1 MVRKNRFTKA
11 LKHLKSTELDEKIQS
26 LKEAPTNKT
35 TGVYSLGATNVDLGP
50 YKPPKIFLPD
60 KDGNFP
66 AGIPGNAGDPYY
78 ERPAGYWSGGR
89 DWDNVA
95 KSDYSH
101 AKIVAGGDN
110 TSTAGLI
117 SDSGGVQTRLPPNSR
132 HFILGPIVDGYVYNH
147 GYDNYTNIGY
157 LQKDTRQ
164 FVLLGRIYGQWKS
177 GVINNTD
184 NVWNGTSFTA
194 YNPEFTLEMAQ
205 WIKTEID
212 ANRFYKDVPYHY
224 SGGVPQQQPNWLDN
238 FFNGMFGG
246 LGFGGGGNG
255 GSASDAKPGAGG
267 YGSGGQPGIG
277 QQRDPDSEDNHG
289 NSGDNNLWG
298 NIWDDLKDH
307 WGNVWDDLTNHDDV
321 AQFGEDLLDMLDDI
335 KEQIP
340 ALDYAV
346 DIAESVLKNEPI
358 DNSDSIS
365 QSDKDNLI
373 DNLNYNNVSINDEKV
388 PYADGNIITDENGS
402 VRPRNQW
409 PTDENGDDIM
419 NTNDMTQEQY
429 DQMMAWSDDNKNHPN
444 NTGPVHTEESEQ
456 ELINTMGQSN
466 PLAAQGQA
474 QTQVYTNENGQQ
486 IFSYND
492 HAYHNLTSDDPGE
505 VPGIGFINPKD
516 WLSSAVHAVADALH
530 GRTEINNTNAASSG
544 QYSSGELGVPQAD
557 TQAENT
563 GGMAGYPSNIRGDST
578 YSWEEPVENLS
589 QEFQDWLNNQ
599 NSNNQSSSNSSN
611 GQLISQNNAQ
621 MPQYVKDSIK
631 RQYSGKDYS
640 IEDKKNILNWQQRIR
655 ASNNSNNTQVA
666 HYKPQGEVLSENK
679 KRLLREI
686 KRPVLIEETPKTK
699 LKGYRPNFKGKFTP
713 QNTPNVTACKKSDEL
728 ALGANARGQKWR
740 EEDKYWKGYETTE
753 RMNVIHDRMGHSSMA
768 WDAIIDEARNKN
780 GWKNREIQEQL
791 NRYYALKAER
801 EMGYI
806 QEEED
811 PNQDEIDKYM
821 KDPLV
826 KRVRKRLLTQI
837 DYPDKPSKKGYPD
850 QPPKPQMGGWHSEYG
865 KRKDYYKK
873 LDPVSALAMPTQGDP
888 EIDAEVEKQKKKY
901 VKPKVAEDTRENWR
915 DSLTNA

>member
-66 AGIPGNAGDPYY
+66 AGIPGNVGDPYY

-205 WIKTEID
+205 WIKSEID
-212 ANRFYKDVPYHY
+212 GNRFYKDVPYHY
-224 SGGVPQQQPNWLDN
+224 SGGVPQQQPNWLDEL
-238 FFNGMFGG
+238 FDGMFGG

-255 GSASDAKPGAGG
+255 GSAADATPGAGG
-267 YGSGGQPGIG
+267 YGSGGQPDIG

-289 NSGDNNLWG
+289 NDEDAGLPAPGTNPN
-298 NIWDDLKDH
+298 DD
-307 WGNVWDDLTNHDDV
+307 
-321 AQFGEDLLDMLDDI
+321 EDEKQKLLD
-335 KEQIP
+335 Q
-340 ALDYAV
+340 
-346 DIAESVLKNEPI
+346 IAELNKQSKALADYLNREGVNQNQAMAGAIVLVPWAWKAIATAGLSVAALQAIISSYNA
-358 DNSDSIS
+358 SDYVYQST
-365 QSDKDNLI
+365 SDKAWEDDFLDGSNLSDEQWEAQAQQGRERDAEAARQANERSEAAQDELAAAQESGNQDRI
-373 DNLNYNNVSINDEKV
+373 DRAEEEYRNAE
-388 PYADGNIITDENGS
+388 
-402 VRPRNQW
+402 RNQ
-409 PTDENGDDIM
+409 ER
-419 NTNDMTQEQY
+419 
-429 DQMMAWSDDNKNHPN
+429 
-444 NTGPVHTEESEQ
+444 V
-456 ELINTMGQSN
+456 
-466 PLAAQGQA
+466 
-474 QTQVYTNENGQQ
+474 
-486 IFSYND
+486 
-492 HAYHNLTSDDPGE
+492 
-505 VPGIGFINPKD
+505 
-516 WLSSAVHAVADALH
+516 
-530 GRTEINNTNAASSG
+530 R
-544 QYSSGELGVPQAD
+544 
-557 TQAENT
+557 
-563 GGMAGYPSNIRGDST
+563 
-578 YSWEEPVENLS
+578 
-589 QEFQDWLNNQ
+589 
-599 NSNNQSSSNSSN
+599 
-611 GQLISQNNAQ
+611 
-621 MPQYVKDSIK
+621 
-631 RQYSGKDYS
+631 
-640 IEDKKNILNWQQRIR
+640 
-655 ASNNSNNTQVA
+655 SNNTRNRESRSRARRERYGKNQGGIQGGA
-666 HYKPQGEVLSENK
+666 SSQGSMGGGYDAGANYGSLALSYKPQGVILSENK

-801 EMGYI
+801 ELGYI

-850 QPPKPQMGGWHSEYG
+850 EAPKPQVDGWHPEFG
-865 KRKDYYKK
+865 KKSAYYKK

-888 EIDAEVEKQKKKY
+888 EIDAEVENQKKKY
-901 VKPKVAEDTRENWR
+901 VKPKVAEDTKENWR

>member
-66 AGIPGNAGDPYY
+66 AGIPGSTGDPFY
-78 ERPAGYWSGGR
+78 ERPAGFWSGGR

-101 AKIVAGGDN
+101 GRLVAGGDN
-110 TSTAGLI
+110 TSTVGLI

-132 HFILGPIVDGYVYNH
+132 HFILGPLVDGYVYNH

-184 NVWNGTSFTA
+184 NVWDGTSFIA

-224 SGGVPQQQPNWLDN
+224 SGGVPQQQPNWLEAL
-238 FFNGMFGG
+238 FGGMFGG

-255 GSASDAKPGAGG
+255 GSAADATPGAGG
-267 YGSGGQPGIG
+267 FGSGGQPDIG

-298 NIWDDLKDH
+298 NLLDDLKDRF
-307 WGNVWDDLTNHDDV
+307 GDITDDLKDRLDAAWEGLTD
-321 AQFGEDLLDMLDDI
+321 FGG
-335 KEQIP
+335 QIP
-340 ALDYAV
+340 PPAYELSFNIANSILQNKPINQDINSVPHNDVVNLLNNLD
-346 DIAESVLKNEPI
+346 PT
-358 DNSDSIS
+358 SIS
-365 QSDKDNLI
+365 TSNQQV
-373 DNLNYNNVSINDEKV
+373 NY
-388 PYADGNIITDENGS
+388 
-402 VRPRNQW
+402 
-409 PTDENGDDIM
+409 
-419 NTNDMTQEQY
+419 
-429 DQMMAWSDDNKNHPN
+429 SDDNFYVDDSGQVHAHTPETFAEYGNQ
-444 NTGPVHTEESEQ
+444 TGPAS
-456 ELINTMGQSN
+456 SN
-466 PLAAQGQA
+466 FPTNWWSALSAGAGYENPIASWGQA
-474 QTQVYTNENGQQ
+474 QTQFVIPDDGSEPYFLYT
-486 IFSYND
+486 D
-492 HAYHNLTSDDPGE
+492 HAYHNTQSASSTE
-505 VPGIGFINPKD
+505 ISNAATNF
-516 WLSSAVHAVADALH
+516 LSNVVHA
-530 GRTEINNTNAASSG
+530 ASDLIYGTTPDS
-544 QYSSGELGVPQAD
+544 P
-557 TQAENT
+557 NT
-563 GGMAGYPSNIRGDST
+563 GAMSGYPPNIAGDVVTNIKIPYSQLPPNYQDQIQSQGYNPSISASPNSPDPVKPGDVPTAPSSPYLPGKSPYNVAGGSNRG
-578 YSWEEPVENLS
+578 
-589 QEFQDWLNNQ
+589 
-599 NSNNQSSSNSSN
+599 SN
-611 GQLISQNNAQ
+611 
-621 MPQYVKDSIK
+621 
-631 RQYSGKDYS
+631 RGKDYDVNTGELKGITTDS
-640 IEDKKNILNWQQRIR
+640 DFGKRMRDAVYGTGNIQAKKSNVKKKNKVLSADYKRLENELLSEDKLRIL
-655 ASNNSNNTQVA
+655 
-666 HYKPQGEVLSENK
+666 K
-679 KRLLREI
+679 EI
-686 KRPVLIEETPKTK
+686 KKPVVLIEASPKMTK

-791 NRYYALKAER
+791 NKYYALKAER
-801 EMGYI
+801 ELGYI

-821 KDPLV
+821 NDPLV

-888 EIDAEVEKQKKKY
+888 EIDAEVKKQKKKY
-901 VKPKVAEDTRENWR
+901 VNPKVAEDTRENWR
-915 DSLTNA
+915 DSIRDN

>member
-60 KDGNFP
+60 KEGNFP
-66 AGIPGNAGDPYY
+66 AGIPANAGDPYY

-95 KSDYSH
+95 KSDFSH

-132 HFILGPIVDGYVYNH
+132 HFILGPLVDGYVYNH

-164 FVLLGRIYGQWKS
+164 FVLLGRISGQWKS
-177 GVINNTD
+177 GIINGSDRN
-184 NVWNGTSFTA
+184 WESSGYAFTS

-205 WIKTEID
+205 WIKSEID
-212 ANRFYKDVPYHY
+212 GNRFYKDVPYHY

-255 GSASDAKPGAGG
+255 GSAADATPGAGG
-267 YGSGGQPGIG
+267 FGSGGQPDIG
-277 QQRDPDSEDNHG
+277 QPRDPDSDDNHG

-298 NIWDDLKDH
+298 NLWDDLKDKF
-307 WGNVWDDLTNHDDV
+307 GDTVDDLKDRIADAWDDLKDF
-321 AQFGEDLLDMLDDI
+321 AGQLPP
-335 KEQIP
+335 P
-340 ALDYAV
+340 AYEVSAN
-346 DIAESVLKNEPI
+346 IANSILSNKPI
-358 DNSDSIS
+358 QQDNSNYP
-365 QSDKDNLI
+365 QSDI
-373 DNLNYNNVSINDEKV
+373 DNLLDNLDPTSVPTSNQQVNY
-388 PYADGNIITDENGS
+388 
-402 VRPRNQW
+402 
-409 PTDENGDDIM
+409 
-419 NTNDMTQEQY
+419 
-429 DQMMAWSDDNKNHPN
+429 SDDNFYVDDNGQVHAHTPETFAEYGN
-444 NTGPVHTEESEQ
+444 RTGPAS
-456 ELINTMGQSN
+456 SN
-466 PLAAQGQA
+466 FPTNVWSAIAQGVGYNNPIAAAGEA
-474 QTQVYTNENGQQ
+474 QTQFVIPDDGSEPYFLYT
-486 IFSYND
+486 D
-492 HAYHNLTSDDPGE
+492 HAYHNTSSS
-505 VPGIGFINPKD
+505 NPAEISNPVTNF
-516 WLSSAVHAVADALH
+516 LSGVVHA
-530 GRTEINNTNAASSG
+530 ASDLIYGTTPDS
-544 QYSSGELGVPQAD
+544 P
-557 TQAENT
+557 NT
-563 GGMAGYPSNIRGDST
+563 GAMSGYPPNIAGDVETNIMIPYSDLPSNYQDHIQ
-578 YSWEEPVENLS
+578 S
-589 QEFQDWLNNQ
+589 QGYNPN
-599 NSNNQSSSNSSN
+599 NNQSSSNID
-611 GQLISQNNAQ
+611 GQQISTIPSGPNTPLPAPGWGRKGNFTPAPMWQK
-621 MPQYVKDSIK
+621 PLPGGGTGTWGTSIK
-631 RQYSGKDYS
+631 
-640 IEDKKNILNWQQRIR
+640 L
-655 ASNNSNNTQVA
+655 A
-666 HYKPQGEVLSENK
+666 HHEPQGEVLSENK

-686 KRPVLIEETPKTK
+686 KKPVLIEEIPKIK

-821 KDPLV
+821 NDPLV

-850 QPPKPQMGGWHSEYG
+850 QPPEQLAPNGFHAKYG
-865 KRKDYYKK
+865 KKAGYYKK
-873 LDPVSALAMPTQGDP
+873 LDRVSALAMPTQGDP

-901 VKPKVAEDTRENWR
+901 VNPKVAEDTRENWR

>member
-1 MVRKNRFTKA
+1 MVRKNRFSKA

-50 YKPPKIFLPD
+50 YQPPKIFLPD

-66 AGIPGNAGDPYY
+66 AGVPGNAGDAYY
-78 ERPAGYWSGGR
+78 ERPAGYWTGGR

-101 AKIVAGGDN
+101 GKLVAGGDN

-132 HFILGPIVDGYVYNH
+132 HFILGPLVDGFVLNH
-147 GYDNYTNIGY
+147 TSDAYTNIGY

-164 FVLLGRIYGQWKS
+164 FVLLARVTGQLKADVHTTNSSVPIWDGNS
-177 GVINNTD
+177 I
-184 NVWNGTSFTA
+184 TS

-205 WIKTEID
+205 WVQSE
-212 ANRFYKDVPYHY
+212 ANGNRFYKDVPYHY
-224 SGGVPQQQPNWLDN
+224 SGGVPQQSPNWLEN
-238 FFNGMFGG
+238 LFNGMFGG

-267 YGSGGQPGIG
+267 FGSGGQPNAG

-289 NSGDNNLWG
+289 NDEDAGLPAPGTNPN
-298 NIWDDLKDH
+298 DD
-307 WGNVWDDLTNHDDV
+307 
-321 AQFGEDLLDMLDDI
+321 EDEKQKLLD
-335 KEQIP
+335 Q
-340 ALDYAV
+340 
-346 DIAESVLKNEPI
+346 IAELNKQSKALADTLNASGVGQDQAAVGAIALAPWAWNAIATAGLSVAALQAL
-358 DNSDSIS
+358 IS
-365 QSDKDNLI
+365 SYNARDYVYQS
-373 DNLNYNNVSINDEKV
+373 S
-388 PYADGNIITDENGS
+388 T
-402 VRPRNQW
+402 
-409 PTDENGDDIM
+409 TGDDILWRDDPAGEQ
-419 NTNDMTQEQY
+419 TDQREQDKTDDYDRAREELNDRLKAANRAGDAAEAQRIMDEIIRIRKE
-429 DQMMAWSDDNKNHPN
+429 KNRR
-444 NTGPVHTEESEQ
+444 TKAREKAEREAREKAAEERKAARERAEQ
-456 ELINTMGQSN
+456 ERIR
-466 PLAAQGQA
+466 
-474 QTQVYTNENGQQ
+474 
-486 IFSYND
+486 
-492 HAYHNLTSDDPGE
+492 
-505 VPGIGFINPKD
+505 K
-516 WLSSAVHAVADALH
+516 
-530 GRTEINNTNAASSG
+530 EI
-544 QYSSGELGVPQAD
+544 E
-557 TQAENT
+557 
-563 GGMAGYPSNIRGDST
+563 
-578 YSWEEPVENLS
+578 
-589 QEFQDWLNNQ
+589 
-599 NSNNQSSSNSSN
+599 
-611 GQLISQNNAQ
+611 
-621 MPQYVKDSIK
+621 KIK
-631 RQYSGKDYS
+631 RQRARERAAERSGRS
-640 IEDKKNILNWQQRIR
+640 QRTDADDI
-655 ASNNSNNTQVA
+655 ADLLGGVA
-666 HYKPQGEVLSENK
+666 DSYKSQGFVLSENK

-713 QNTPNVTACKKSDEL
+713 QNTPDVTACKKSDEL

-801 EMGYI
+801 ELGYI

-850 QPPKPQMGGWHSEYG
+850 EAPKPQVDGWHSDYG
-865 KRKDYYKK
+865 KKSGYYKK

-901 VKPKVAEDTRENWR
+901 VKPKVTEEWKSDWR
-915 DSLTNA
+915 DNISSD

>member
-66 AGIPGNAGDPYY
+66 AGIPANAGDPYY

-224 SGGVPQQQPNWLDN
+224 SGGVPQQQPNWLEN
-238 FFNGMFGG
+238 LFNGMFGG

-267 YGSGGQPGIG
+267 YGSGGQPDIG

-298 NIWDDLKDH
+298 NIWDDLKDKF
-307 WGNVWDDLTNHDDV
+307 GDVADDVKDRIADAWDDLKDF
-321 AQFGEDLLDMLDDI
+321 AGQLPP
-335 KEQIP
+335 P
-340 ALDYAV
+340 AYEVSAN
-346 DIAESVLKNEPI
+346 IANSILSNKPI
-358 DNSDSIS
+358 QQDNSNYPP
-365 QSDKDNLI
+365 SDI
-373 DNLNYNNVSINDEKV
+373 DNLVDNLDPTSVPTSNQQVNY
-388 PYADGNIITDENGS
+388 
-402 VRPRNQW
+402 
-409 PTDENGDDIM
+409 
-419 NTNDMTQEQY
+419 
-429 DQMMAWSDDNKNHPN
+429 SDDNFYVDDSGQVHAHTPETIAQYPN
-444 NTGPVHTEESEQ
+444 QTGPVS
-456 ELINTMGQSN
+456 SN
-466 PLAAQGQA
+466 FPTNVWSAIAQGVGYNNPIAAAGEA
-474 QTQVYTNENGQQ
+474 QTQFVIPDDGSEPYFLYT
-486 IFSYND
+486 D
-492 HAYHNLTSDDPGE
+492 HAYHNTSSSNPAEISNPVTNFLSGVVHAASDLIYGTTPDSPNTGAMSGYPPNIAGDVETNIKIPYSDLPSNYQDHIQSQGYNPSISASPNSPDPVKPGDVPTAPSSPYLPGKSPYNVAASPNSPDPVKPGE
-505 VPGIGFINPKD
+505 VPTAPSSPYLPGKSPYKVAANKNVKKKNKV
-516 WLSSAVHAVADALH
+516 LSADYKQL
-530 GRTEINNTNAASSG
+530 EN
-544 QYSSGELGVPQAD
+544 EL
-557 TQAENT
+557 
-563 GGMAGYPSNIRGDST
+563 
-578 YSWEEPVENLS
+578 LS
-589 QEFQDWLNNQ
+589 
-599 NSNNQSSSNSSN
+599 
-611 GQLISQNNAQ
+611 
-621 MPQYVKDSIK
+621 
-631 RQYSGKDYS
+631 
-640 IEDKKNILNWQQRIR
+640 EDKLRIL
-655 ASNNSNNTQVA
+655 
-666 HYKPQGEVLSENK
+666 K
-679 KRLLREI
+679 EI
-686 KRPVLIEETPKTK
+686 KKPVVLIEASPKMTK

-713 QNTPNVTACKKSDEL
+713 QNTPDVTACKKSDEL

-801 EMGYI
+801 ELGYI

-837 DYPDKPSKKGYPD
+837 DYLDKPSKKGYPD
-850 QPPKPQMGGWHSEYG
+850 QPPEQLAPNGFHAKYG
-865 KRKDYYKK
+865 KKAGYYKK

-901 VKPKVAEDTRENWR
+901 VKPKVTEEWKSDWR
-915 DSLTNA
+915 DNISSD